1 MFQPDIKVKDLTLSS
16 DFYSGDAL
24 FDILKRRHATVKVL
38 DGSKHAIKQ
47 LGPFNIAFIQA
58 NQAINQRNCT
68 TNDLDNTFQLAYD
81 DMLNAF
87 KLQLINCDLPLADT
101 DIATKKYV
109 SIKFNGIISLVWRVM
124 CVNCENF
131 QMQDVNDKTKRYNLC
146 IQNGKLNAVLI

>member
-38 DGSKHAIKQ
+38 DGSKHAIKH

-68 TNDLDNTFQLAYD
+68 TNDLNNTFQLAYD

-109 SIKFNGIISLVWRVM
+109 SIKFNDINDHDYS
-124 CVNCENF
+124 VNCENF